1 MAWKLIETEGDWTDR
16 THRAT
21 YMVDSEADIPNPPA
35 NNAKLGAG
43 SVAYTADMTKMW
55 QKDGNGQWV
64 KVGG

>member
-16 THRAT
+16 AHRAT
-21 YMVDSEADIPNPPA
+21 YMVDSAADIPSPPDE
-35 NNAKLGAG
+35 NSLLSAG
-43 SVAYTADMTKMW
+43 SVAYTADLTQMW